1 MKPVS
6 YYITISGCIVLIAL
20 GVYLSSWASSSYLWK
35 MDAARALLSNI
46 QSTSD
51 PNSIESDIQATKTL
65 LPEDGNPVWLSPT
78 QDTDFGLIQQDM
90 QTMLQT
96 ANNIAGLSP
105 DDSTFHS
112 GMLNIHAQA
121 STITFNLID
130 AESNVW
136 ISPAFLLANSL
147 WMVGVAGMWKIATR
161 YRKEK

>member
-6 YYITISGCIVLIAL
+6 YYITVSGCIALIAL
-20 GVYLSSWASSSYLWK
+20 GVYLSSWASSNYLWK
-35 MDAARALLSNI
+35 MDAARALLSSI

-51 PNSIESDIQATKTL
+51 PNSIES
-65 LPEDGNPVWLSPT
+65 
-78 QDTDFGLIQQDM
+78 
-90 QTMLQT
+90 
-96 ANNIAGLSP
+96 NIAVLSP

-147 WMVGVAGMWKIATR
+147 WMVGVAGMWKLATR
-161 YRKEK
+161 YRQEQLK